1 MSEAL
6 QALVKQAETNFFP
19 WIINELIIQTD
30 DELKNANDMLGIGKK
45 LEKVIEAQRI
55 TDKAP
60 ALAEAKGIDDEYRP
74 VINRV
79 HLGVSRLDAA
89 VLAYHKKKKA
99 EADALLQMQMIEE
112 AKKIEESKATGEVYE
127 APAAIVKPVTQ
138 TVRGNMSTTSVIQGF
153 NYEIVDPDLV
163 PRELCSP
170 DIAKIKAKHKYDK
183 LPVPGVLITPTERTS
198 TRLG

>member
-1 MSEAL
+1 MSDAL
-6 QALVKQAETNFFP
+6 LALVKQAETNFFP
-19 WIINELIIQTD
+19 WVVDELIIQTD
-30 DELKNANDMLGIGKK
+30 DQLKNANDMLGIGKK
-45 LEKVIEAQRI
+45 LEKVIEAQRV

-60 ALAEAKGIDDEYRP
+60 VLAEAKRIDDEYKP

-99 EADALLQMQMIEE
+99 EADALLLMQMQEE
-112 AKKIEESKATGEVYE
+112 AKKIEESKHTGEVYE
-127 APAAIVKPVTQ
+127 APAAIVKPVSQ
-138 TVRGNMSTTSVIQGF
+138 TVRGNMSTTSVIQSF
-153 NYEIVDPDLV
+153 LYEIVEPDLV

-170 DIAKIKAKHKYDK
+170 DLAKIKAKHKYDK

>member
-6 QALVKQAETNFFP
+6 RGLVKRAETDFFP
-19 WIINELIIQTD
+19 WIAEELIIQD
-30 DELKNANDMLGIGKK
+30 DDQLKNANDMLGIGKK
-45 LEKVIEAQRI
+45 LEKIIEQQRV

-60 ALAEAKGIDDEYRP
+60 VLAEAKGIDDEYRP

-89 VLAYHKKKKA
+89 VLAYHRKKKA
-99 EADALLQMQMIEE
+99 EADALLQMQMQEE
-112 AKKIEESKATGEVYE
+112 AKKIEEAKTTGEVYE
-127 APAAIVKPVTQ
+127 APAAIAQPVSQ
-138 TVRGNMSTTSVIQGF
+138 TVRGNMSTTSVIQGW
-153 NYEIVDPDLV
+153 NYEIVDPDAV

-170 DIAKIKAKHKYDK
+170 DLSKIKAKHKYDK

>member
-19 WIINELIIQTD
+19 WVVDELVIQTD
-30 DELKNANDMLGIGKK
+30 DQLKNANDMLGIGKK
-45 LEKVIEAQRI
+45 LEKVIEAQRV

-60 ALAEAKGIDDEYRP
+60 VLAEAKRIDDEYKP